1 MKSWWESIFGGTN
14 VINGGMD
21 LINNAFYTDQERADR
36 KVLLLDAFTP
46 FKLIQRFLA
55 AWIVSVF
62 MILLLLEVVLVVISI
77 WFPSVLEAVAI
88 INSLVMIE
96 MLGWGFVAVVSLYFT
111 GGVIN
116 TFMGAK
122 K

>member
-36 KVLLLDAFTP
+36 KVILLDAFTP

-62 MILLLLEVVLVVISI
+62 MLLLLLEVVLVILGM
-77 WFPSVLEAVAI
+77 WFPFLLEAVAI
-88 INSLVMIE
+88 VNSLVMIE
-96 MLGWGFVAVVSLYFT
+96 MLGWSFVAVVSLYFT